1 LPAVVVANGGQVADH
16 ATPESNS
23 GSFIETDRDCMVAS
37 FMKTLIFAITLALAS
52 SACLADDDSDII
64 SGCAMS
70 NAEFGTEMIGICI
83 KENQAALAEIARYP
97 GEMKDIIARC
107 SRRKE
112 MGWGIVKKCI
122 DDDVAAG
129 PVLEAYARDHGPL
142 LEHCQDEFRGREAS
156 RIKLCVEKALEAQ
169 KAGENK

>member
-1 LPAVVVANGGQVADH
+1 MRRIVILCILPAVVVANGGQVADH

-37 FMKTLIFAITLALAS
+37 FMKTLILAITLALAS

-83 KENQAALAEIARYP
+83 KENQAARAEIARYP
-97 GEMKDIIARC
+97 AEMKDIFAGC
-107 SRRKE
+107 SRRQE
-112 MGWGIVKKCI
+112 MGWGFVRKCI
-122 DDDVAAG
+122 DDDIAAE
-129 PVLEAYARDHGPL
+129 PDLEQYARDHSSL
-142 LEHCQDEFRGREAS
+142 RAKTRYKICGRLS
-156 RIKLCVEKALEAQ
+156 TSI
-169 KAGENK
+169 